1 MVCLSHFRKTIAKSL
16 TLEIIPR
23 FTISTWTEP
32 VFLHTHT
39 HIHNCRKKKIKSKQL
54 PNPKLCC
61 QRERKG
67 EEAWKEIRV
76 LAQLQTKEVERRS
89 ELVAELGSFM
99 PAGLGPVL

>member
-1 MVCLSHFRKTIAKSL
+1 M
-16 TLEIIPR
+16 
-23 FTISTWTEP
+23 
-32 VFLHTHT
+32 
-39 HIHNCRKKKIKSKQL
+39 